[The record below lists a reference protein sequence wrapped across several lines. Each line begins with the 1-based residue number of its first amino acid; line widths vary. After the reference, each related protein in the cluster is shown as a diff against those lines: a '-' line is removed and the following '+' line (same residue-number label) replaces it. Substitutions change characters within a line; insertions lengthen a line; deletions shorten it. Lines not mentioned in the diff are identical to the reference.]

1 MSDTAGVK
9 TFDLKWF
16 GTLSQ
21 KQLLI
26 LLASFLIA
34 LVLTILGFGT
44 SCYCLGMV
52 VIAVILYMLPRFFG
66 VENVKLMTMVG
77 VLFAVCAILIGGL
90 AMAPGVVAANEGNP
104 PDNDYFSNV
113 QFTYTDGGVN
123 ITADVTYTDFNPAV
137 YSVHFMYG
145 EVRGITF
152 NSINPAYGGDVE
164 LSVTDGHASGSIS
177 LDRNTLHAGYLTLMK
192 DDGIGNLTEFGSSTR
207 LTVLTGAFGGSLTE
221 LGIYGCFVVTLY
233 IIIIFF
239 LILVLSSFT
248 RGRIEKTRE
257 KMEKEGRLYPPGYG
271 RCEQCGAVV
280 LPGEVNC
287 RKCGA
292 YIDRPEEMK
301 PKKKDFFECSE
312 CGAEVPMDA
321 THCPKCGAVFDEDE
335 FEVVHADGTTETT
348 KESFVCPECGAMVP
362 GTASFCTKCGAK
374 FNK

>member
-34 LVLTILGFGT
+34 LFLTIMGFGT

-90 AMAPGVVAANEGNP
+90 GMAPGVVAANEGNP

-113 QFTYTDGGVN
+113 QFTYTDSGVN
-123 ITADVTYTDFNPAV
+123 INADVTYTDFNPAV

-145 EVRGITF
+145 DVRGITF

-177 LDRNTLHAGYLTLMK
+177 LDRNTLHAGYLTLMT
-192 DDGIGNLTEFGSSTR
+192 DDGTGNLTEFGSSTR
-207 LTVLTGAFGGSLTE
+207 LTVMTGAFGGSLTE